1 MLTIAGRSEGRFCDG
16 VSRRDFLRIGGLAFG
31 GLTMPQLLR
40 AEGSAGMGLS
50 HKAVI
55 MVFLAGG
62 PPHQD
67 MFHLKPDAPAGIRG
81 DFSAPFDGCSGPR
94 DFALSVV
101 LAEPRACVP
110 AR

>member
-1 MLTIAGRSEGRFCDG
+1 
-16 VSRRDFLRIGGLAFG
+16 
-31 GLTMPQLLR
+31 MPQLLR

-67 MFHLKPDAPAGIRG
+67 MFDLKPDAPAGIRG
-81 DFSAPFDGCSGPR
+81 EFRPIRRMFRASRSASTC
-94 DFALSVV
+94 
-101 LAEPRACVP
+101 RAW
-110 AR
+110 RR